1 MILSEPIPFRDA
13 LQSRAVKKVLP
24 TNLTS
29 AELMQLDAAI
39 REKAMFSAQTLLE
52 DYLKDISKKVETIL
66 NPVSVDGRTE
76 GMDTAT
82 ARLQLKEQLRS
93 LGYSP
98 DPDKRGTIED
108 LSSDQRINLVLK
120 MNVEMAQGYGDWR
133 QSQDPAVLD
142 QFPAQELF
150 RGEDRKEPRDWM
162 TRWRGAGGQL
172 YGGRMIALKNDP
184 IWTELSAFGLP
195 YPPFDFNSGMWVR
208 DVDRDEAVQLG
219 LIDQDTQIQPQ
230 SRGFEM
236 AA

>member
-98 DPDKRGTIED
+98 D
-108 LSSDQRINLVLK
+108 
-120 MNVEMAQGYGDWR
+120 
-133 QSQDPAVLD
+133 
-142 QFPAQELF
+142 
-150 RGEDRKEPRDWM
+150 
-162 TRWRGAGGQL
+162 
-172 YGGRMIALKNDP
+172 
-184 IWTELSAFGLP
+184 
-195 YPPFDFNSGMWVR
+195 
-208 DVDRDEAVQLG
+208 
-219 LIDQDTQIQPQ
+219 
-230 SRGFEM
+230 
-236 AA
+236 